1 MKKKWFKNRKFS
13 LQNLGK
19 IVKNDHFTNVIIQ
32 KVIKTKFVRTYV
44 RMKNKMIKMQ
54 HNSFDLM
61 IVYEKLS
68 KSH

>member
-1 MKKKWFKNRKFS
+1 M
-13 LQNLGK
+13 
-19 IVKNDHFTNVIIQ
+19 KNDHFTNVIIQ

-54 HNSFDLM
+54 HNSLYTLTKSDLM
-61 IVYEKLS
+61 IVYEILS

>member
-32 KVIKTKFVRTYV
+32 KVIKTKFVRNYV

-54 HNSFDLM
+54 HNSL
-61 IVYEKLS
+61 YTLTEE
-68 KSH
+68 

>member
-44 RMKNKMIKMQ
+44 RMNNKMIKMQ
-54 HNSFDLM
+54 HNSL
-61 IVYEKLS
+61 YTLTEE
-68 KSH
+68 

>member
-19 IVKNDHFTNVIIQ
+19 IVKNDHFTNAIIQ

-54 HNSFDLM
+54 HNSL
-61 IVYEKLS
+61 YTLTEE
-68 KSH
+68 